1 MSIQKLFLIPTL
13 LFTLSVIACWG
24 DSFSDKYSSSSA
36 RAVLAMGD
44 SIRAG
49 HSVSED
55 AWKRIFETDGYKRY
69 LSTRKGD
76 ALRSMI
82 KEAVLLA
89 FSPARHAEADSM
101 LRLSPN
107 TNDYQ
112 AVMSQNICK
121 LAKRQ
126 DEAMRFI
133 TETDFPALL
142 SRADLLVRKYIPQ
155 RATQGNVV
163 LNNLYLI
170 CTIPDASVREKS
182 VMLDINLAM
191 DMTEEEIVRMLAHEF
206 FHNYREA
213 TLVNEP
219 RNSFWKIFNS
229 FENEGI
235 ADLIDKGD
243 HPETLY
249 ARYGASVEALYL
261 NEYKNSSHTLQKL
274 DSLLSPYLAKPIE
287 GEYAPVA
294 DLLVFNGHPTG
305 YYMTRL
311 IREEGLEKDLIKVF
325 DSPAA
330 FAELYN
336 KAASRRNHK
345 GGNEYII
352 SKDMISYL
360 YAVE

>member
-1 MSIQKLFLIPTL
+1 
-13 LFTLSVIACWG
+13 
-24 DSFSDKYSSSSA
+24 
-36 RAVLAMGD
+36 
-44 SIRAG
+44 
-49 HSVSED
+49 
-55 AWKRIFETDGYKRY
+55 
-69 LSTRKGD
+69 
-76 ALRSMI
+76 
-82 KEAVLLA
+82 
-89 FSPARHAEADSM
+89 M

-142 SRADLLVRKYIPQ
+142 SRADLLVRKYIPK

-249 ARYGASVEALYL
+249 ARYGASVEVTPKSWTL
-261 NEYKNSSHTLQKL
+261 N
-274 DSLLSPYLAKPIE
+274 
-287 GEYAPVA
+287 
-294 DLLVFNGHPTG
+294 
-305 YYMTRL
+305 
-311 IREEGLEKDLIKVF
+311 
-325 DSPAA
+325 
-330 FAELYN
+330 
-336 KAASRRNHK
+336 
-345 GGNEYII
+345 
-352 SKDMISYL
+352 
-360 YAVE
+360 